1 MKRIV
6 VVGMVAMDII
16 AKSSGLFKPGSS
28 NIGQVSISAGK
39 SKNNMPINHQV
50 GLDKIW
56 PGAWSYWE
64 KILSS

>member
-16 AKSSGLFKPGSS
+16 AKSSGLFKPGTS

-39 SKNNMPINHQV
+39 ESVLSMNHQV

-56 PGAWSYWE
+56 QDA
-64 KILSS
+64 